1 MQGELPPEIKYL
13 FELTRI
19 DFSNNDIEGS
29 VPDEW
34 SFLKNLGT
42 NKQCRVSSL
51 DFSLLTSS
59 FMSSLPQLAANQAF
73 WFYSSKYMLSTVE

>member
-42 NKQCRVSSL
+42 NK
-51 DFSLLTSS
+51 
-59 FMSSLPQLAANQAF
+59 
-73 WFYSSKYMLSTVE
+73 

>member
-13 FELTRI
+13 FELIRI
-19 DFSNNDIEGS
+19 DFSNNNIEGS

-51 DFSLLTSS
+51 DFSLSN
-59 FMSSLPQLAANQAF
+59 FIF
-73 WFYSSKYMLSTVE
+73 HV